1 MDDVTQPVEIHRPRF
16 QLCGVDIALVVAAAP
31 GQVAGVAV
39 LNFGVIDAV
48 VLILCPDIQA
58 DVAVL
63 RGTARL
69 LFCLGRTGQMDF
81 LAQNDLQ
88 DQLHDFLIL
97 HSFSEE
103 ETVQKRQAA
112 QIFLCVCQ
120 VVFSFHYRAGG
131 RICKDGVQ
139 RKYMQIQRE
148 RNGQLLCV
156 QLVMGYSWQ
165 RCHMNSGGT
174 AGVE

>member
-48 VLILCPDIQA
+48 
-58 DVAVL
+58 
-63 RGTARL
+63 G
-69 LFCLGRTGQMDF
+69 
-81 LAQNDLQ
+81 
-88 DQLHDFLIL
+88 LIL